1 MGGVPVGRRNLF
13 AERRRAALGVVGVGV
28 ALLMILALDGIFAGS
43 MRQITRYI
51 DTSPADVFVAQRGV
65 NTMHMSTSTVPI
77 ATLDEIRALKGV
89 EWAEPIWLYTDA
101 LATDAGRQLSYVIGY
116 RPGAAGGPTS
126 LVEGREPAGGEI
138 VLDRQAAAALNLS
151 LGGTVEALGRAWVVA
166 GLTDGMTN
174 IANTIAYVPYDDA
187 VAASTLEGTA
197 SYVLVGGD
205 DPDLVANRI
214 ASATGLTA
222 LPRNRFS
229 AEEAAIVRDMATDVM
244 AIMTTAA
251 LLIGL
256 AVVGLT
262 LYATTLARLPEIG
275 VMKALGARP
284 RRIVSVVVSQAAWTV
299 GAALVVAIAL
309 AGLLA
314 LAVPL
319 VSPSVS
325 LIVEMDSV
333 ARVAAG
339 AALLGAVGAV
349 APLVRVMR
357 VEPASV
363 FRR

>member
-1 MGGVPVGRRNLF
+1 
-13 AERRRAALGVVGVGV
+13 
-28 ALLMILALDGIFAGS
+28 

-51 DTSPADVFVAQRGV
+51 DTSPASVFVAQRGV

-77 ATLDEIRALKGV
+77 ATLEEIRRLEGV
-89 EWAEPIWLYTDA
+89 VWAEAILLDSDA
-101 LATDAGRQLSYVIGY
+101 LVTDAGRQLSYVIGY
-116 RPGAAGGPTS
+116 EPGAPGGPTS
-126 LVEGREPAGGEI
+126 LVEGREPVGGEI
-138 VLDRQAAAALNLS
+138 VLDRDAAGTLDVGV
-151 LGGTVEALGRAWVVA
+151 GGSVETLGRTWEVA

-174 IANTIAYVPYDDA
+174 IVNTIAYVRYDDA
-187 VAASTLEGTA
+187 VAARALEGTA

-205 DPDLVANRI
+205 APDALADRI
-214 ASATGLTA
+214 EAATGLTA
-222 LPRNRFS
+222 LPRGRFS
-229 AEEAAIVRDMATDVM
+229 AEEAAIVRDMTTDIM
-244 AIMTTAA
+244 AIMTAAA
-251 LLIGL
+251 LFIGL

-284 RRIVSVVVSQAAWTV
+284 RRLVGIVTRQAAWTV
-299 GAALVVAIAL
+299 STALVVATTL

-314 LAVPL
+314 VMLGVA
-319 VSPSVS
+319 SPYVS
-325 LIVEMDSV
+325 LVIEPSSV

-339 AALLGAVGAV
+339 AAVLGAIGAV